1 VSVEVENTGRREGDE
16 VVQLYIRDVAASRVR
31 PVKELKGFKRVT
43 LQPGERRTL
52 TFKLTREELGFYNTA
67 MQYVVEPGQFKVFAA
82 RSSADPDTLEAN
94 FEVTAR

>member
-1 VSVEVENTGRREGDE
+1 MTVDVENTGRREGDE

-31 PVKELKGFKRVT
+31 PLKELKGFQRVT
-43 LQPGERRTL
+43 LQPNERRTL

-94 FEVTAR
+94 FDVTAR